1 MGTTIAYFG
10 PEDKD
15 KPKNPFTIMDQMMI
29 DNQYHML
36 RAVWD
41 SYELWFNLEL
51 KGRDFSL
58 DFFIR
63 HCQAEPEY
71 ESFIAD
77 LRNEKGK
84 IKSLL
89 WPRNRK
95 LAIKKYDEFIRFKEK
110 EYMNAIKETS
120 ARVEEIIGDRKVFY
134 DDLKEF
140 ANSITIKAKEKATDD
155 E

>member
-1 MGTTIAYFG
+1 MGTTLAHFAT
-10 PEDKD
+10 EDKE
-15 KPKNPFTIMDQMMI
+15 KNKNPFTIMDQMMI

-71 ESFIAD
+71 ERFIAD

-84 IKSLL
+84 IKSLF

-95 LAIKKYDEFIRFKEK
+95 IALKKYDEFIRFKEK
-110 EYMNAIKETS
+110 EYMAAIEKTS
-120 ARVEEIIGDRKVFY
+120 ARVNEIIGDRKVFF
-134 DDLKEF
+134 DDLREIAEAIKE
-140 ANSITIKAKEKATDD
+140 NRTKSD
-155 E
+155 ET